1 MSTPT
6 DTTPTE
12 QPQGDEEPIN
22 VSVSDVGSDMTIEL
36 DHDTV
41 ARFQFHGRDVGWLI
55 ERRAAERSDHPF
67 LVWQPKAGPARTW
80 TYAEFAA
87 ASAEVARGLIAR
99 GVGVGDAVL
108 IHAENCPEAVI
119 AWYADARLGGIAVTT
134 NTRSVAAELSYFIE
148 HSGAVGA
155 ITQPKLAAVVAE
167 AGPDLAW
174 TVVTEDNS
182 GEPAG
187 SDEAAHGFEPFEA
200 LMGDPGALPA
210 LEADPLRPVSIMFT
224 SGTTSKPKAV
234 VHTHGNVLWSATVN
248 PPNIDFGPDDTYM
261 CYLPFFHINTQGWA
275 MWTVL
280 GAGGTVV
287 LQPKFSASRFWEVIA
302 AHEVTHLS
310 LIPFVFKAVGAE
322 PIPEQHTVRV
332 GVFGLIMPFLDEW
345 LGMRVMAAYGMTEL
359 VTHCVRSDPNEVY
372 PDMAMGRVAPG
383 YELMIINHGTG
394 RPAEVGEMGELWIRG
409 VRGIS
414 VFQEYLNNPEA
425 NDKMFTD
432 DGWCRTGDVV
442 RLEADGNIFY
452 CDRDKD
458 ALKVGGENVSARE
471 VEDVCRTVPGI
482 DDIAVVAKRHE
493 MLDMVPVV
501 FVIRTETAE
510 PEAIMSEAII
520 AACRSVL
527 ADFKVPRG
535 VYFVEEFPLAE
546 LGKISKK
553 DLRELADS
561 FET

>member
-67 LVWQPKAGPARTW
+67 LVWQPKDAPARTW

-119 AWYADARLGGIAVTT
+119 AWYAVARLGGIAVTT

-510 PEAIMSEAII
+510 PEAIMSDAII

-527 ADFKVPRG
+527 ADFKVPRA

-561 FET
+561 FEA

>member
-12 QPQGDEEPIN
+12 LPQGDEEPIN
-22 VSVSDVGSDMTIEL
+22 VPVSDVGSDTPIEL

-119 AWYADARLGGIAVTT
+119 AWYAVARLGGIAVTT

-187 SDEAAHGFEPFEA
+187 SDEGAHGFEPFEA

-482 DDIAVVAKRHE
+482 DDIAVVAKSHE

-527 ADFKVPRG
+527 ADFKVPRA

-561 FET
+561 FEA

>member
-119 AWYADARLGGIAVTT
+119 AWYAVARLGGIAVTT

-482 DDIAVVAKRHE
+482 DDIAVVAKSHE

-510 PEAIMSEAII
+510 PEAIMSDAII

-527 ADFKVPRG
+527 ADFKVPRA

-561 FET
+561 FEA

>member
-1 MSTPT
+1 MS
-6 DTTPTE
+6 DSIE
-12 QPQGDEEPIN
+12 IAPIAA
-22 VSVSDVGSDMTIEL
+22 EA
-36 DHDTV
+36 V
-41 ARFQFHGRDVGWLI
+41 ARYQFHGQDVGRLLDQ
-55 ERRAAERSDHPF
+55 RAANRGDHPF
-67 LVWQPKAGPARTW
+67 LVWEPKGGSVRTW
-80 TYAEFAA
+80 TYGEFAEATRKVA
-87 ASAEVARGLIAR
+87 AGLSER
-99 GVGVGDAVL
+99 GVGVCDAVL

-119 AWYADARLGGIAVTT
+119 AWYAVARLGGMSVTT

-155 ITQPKLAAVVAE
+155 ITQPQFASVVAE

-174 TVVTEDNS
+174 TVCTDDNS
-182 GEPAG
+182 GEAPAD
-187 SDEAAHGFEPFEA
+187 DELDHA
-200 LMGDPGALPA
+200 LERFDAIAGDQDAVPA
-210 LEADPLRPVSIMFT
+210 LDPDPLRPVSIMFT

-234 VHTHGNVLWSATVN
+234 VHTHANVLWSGKVN
-248 PPNIDFGPDDTYM
+248 PPNIDFGPDDTYL

-275 MWTVL
+275 IWTVL

-287 LQPKFSASRFWEVIA
+287 LQPKFSASRFWDVIA
-302 AHEVTHLS
+302 AHGVTHIS
-310 LIPFVFKAVGAE
+310 LIPFVFRAIGAE
-322 PIPEQHTVRV
+322 PIPEHTVRV
-332 GVFGLIMPFLDEW
+332 GVFGLIMGVLDEW

-359 VTHCVRSDPNEVY
+359 VTHCVRSTPNEAY

-383 YELMIINHGTG
+383 YEMMIVNHETG

-425 NDKMFTD
+425 NAKMFTD

-482 DDIAVVAKRHE
+482 DDIAVVAKSHE
-493 MLDMVPVV
+493 MLDMVPVA
-501 FVIRTETAE
+501 FVIRNDAAE
-510 PEAIMSEAII
+510 AEESMATAII
-520 AACRSVL
+520 DVCAASL
-527 ADFKVPRG
+527 ADFKVPRA
-535 VYFVEEFPLAE
+535 VYFLDEFPTAE

-553 DLRELADS
+553 DLRELADA
-561 FET
+561 FEPV